1 MVPTRKKKGQNEWQF
16 SRLDETLIDFV
27 IGNGTTVNAMGNEA
41 LESETNGRHED
52 FERIVESASQNQV
65 IGSNTDDRIRNE
77 VDSAV
82 FAVENCTHNPI
93 FTSMNVIP
101 GVEMAVRSVTG
112 SSGNVPNSIVQNPD
126 RKDFTGNTE
135 TTPLRSA
142 FS

>member
-1 MVPTRKKKGQNEWQF
+1 
-16 SRLDETLIDFV
+16 
-27 IGNGTTVNAMGNEA
+27 
-41 LESETNGRHED
+41 
-52 FERIVESASQNQV
+52 
-65 IGSNTDDRIRNE
+65 
-77 VDSAV
+77 
-82 FAVENCTHNPI
+82 
-93 FTSMNVIP
+93 MNVIP

>member
-65 IGSNTDDRIRNE
+65 IGLLTTES
-77 VDSAV
+77 
-82 FAVENCTHNPI
+82 
-93 FTSMNVIP
+93 
-101 GVEMAVRSVTG
+101 EMRLTAPFLLSKIAR
-112 SSGNVPNSIVQNPD
+112 
-126 RKDFTGNTE
+126 
-135 TTPLRSA
+135 TTQ
-142 FS
+142 FSHQ